1 MCACVSCAGWPYWR
15 MQRGTSSVAH
25 HHPSHHVHTS
35 RAHAP
40 DTHTHTHTRARA
52 HTHTRARA
60 QNHTRNLLL
69 HLHGSAV
76 DALKRLLSTRI
87 TSALPE
93 YFTTL
98 TSPASRRLFLKL
110 IFDPGFRRS
119 VPMATS
125 DGLDSCLLQRGRSQ
139 SDPNIL
145 TESAIDLVHAA
156 GKSLEFCY

>member
-1 MCACVSCAGWPYWR
+1 MHVCVCFLRR
-15 MQRGTSSVAH
+15 MAILEDAERDIFGGTSSPL
-25 HHPSHHVHTS
+25 PSCPHIAGTRS
-35 RAHAP
+35 R
-40 DTHTHTHTRARA
+40 HTHT